1 MGNTV
6 SGLDGCQAVDFS
18 MIALLGWNVGAA
30 IAIAFLS
37 CCNQV

>member
-6 SGLDGCQAVDFS
+6 SGLDGCQSADFS

-37 CCNQV
+37 YFSDV